1 MRISTSLR
9 WLVVALSAA
18 MLLAVAAACSSE
30 TIEVPGETVVVEK
43 EVVKTVEVPGETVT
57 VEVVKEVQVP
67 GETVV
72 VEKEVIKTVEV
83 PGETVVV
90 KEEVIKT
97 VEVPGQTVV
106 VEKEVVKEVEAE
118 RYVRNVRGELVEK
131 PQYGGT
137 MSVTNSGAGGNQ
149 TDPWY
154 GVNEALVNLVLEHP
168 GIQNWAVPPEEFN
181 SQTKFFG
188 MDYMQGNL
196 VESWEQP
203 DLNTYVFHIRE
214 GVHWHDK
221 APMNGREFNAYDF
234 EFTYHRQ
241 LGFPEK
247 HGFTEA
253 SSLSRLDRLPIESV
267 TASDEWTLELKPEST
282 EGGRR
287 VSVLK
292 RQEGVPVNLG

>member
-1 MRISTSLR
+1 MHTSTSLR
-9 WLVVALSAA
+9 WLVVAVSAA
-18 MLLAVAAACSSE
+18 LLLVAVAACGA
-30 TIEVPGETVVVEK
+30 ETVE
-43 EVVKTVEVPGETVT
+43 
-57 VEVVKEVQVP
+57 VP

-90 KEEVIKT
+90 EKEVIKE
-97 VEVPGQTVV
+97 VQVPGQTVV
-106 VEKEVVKEVEAE
+106 VEKEVIKTVEVPVETA
-118 RYVRNVRGELVEK
+118 RYTRNVLGNLVDA
-131 PQYGGT
+131 PQFGGT
-137 MSVTNSGAGGNQ
+137 MSVTNSGYGGIQ

-154 GVNEALVNLVLEHP
+154 GANAPLVNLVLEHP
-168 GIQNWAVPPEEFN
+168 GIQNWAVPSEEFN
-181 SQTKFFG
+181 FQTKFFG

-203 DLNTYVFHIRE
+203 ELNTYIFHIRE

-221 APMNGREFNAYDF
+221 PPMNGREFNAYDI

-253 SSLSRLDRLPIESV
+253 SSLSQLDRLPIESV
-267 TASDEWTLELKPEST
+267 TATDEWTLELKTSDFT
-282 EGGRR
+282 FAT
-287 VSVLK
+287 L
-292 RQEGVPVNLG
+292 RQFYW